1 MDRRAFLGASLFL
14 FAGVWFLKGRP
25 ALPETTFR
33 SVLFDN
39 LEHVKAL
46 GSAFR
51 RSHPQAPGAQ
61 VSPARLSDLLRTH
74 SASIEEDFERGH
86 LVVINGWLVSH
97 TEARICA
104 SV

>member
-1 MDRRAFLGASLFL
+1 VNRRAFLGASFFL
-14 FAGVWFLKGRP
+14 LAGVWSLKGRS

-39 LEHVKAL
+39 LAHVRAL
-46 GSAFR
+46 GAAFR
-51 RSHPQAPGAQ
+51 RSHPQVTVAPA
-61 VSPARLSDLLRTH
+61 SPSRLSDLLRTH

-86 LVVINGWLVSH
+86 LVVVNGWLVSH

-104 SV
+104 AM